1 MSELWWFA
9 GGIMLGAV
17 IGLIIA
23 GMWFRLPD
31 EEYPMRRASDH
42 ENYKLTAEE
51 IEEIKRV
58 MK

>member
-1 MSELWWFA
+1 
-9 GGIMLGAV
+9 MLGAV

-23 GMWFRLPD
+23 GTWFRLPD

-51 IEEIKRV
+51 VEEIERNKIATLPGDH
-58 MK
+58 K